1 MEGKRGIFPLGL
13 SQPPTRNYGRL
24 MCQVGK
30 VTTVCLSVDIV
41 AAVRLVLV
49 TTVVELLLKWR
60 TRTANGQR
68 EMYRYV
74 KKVEE

>member
-13 SQPPTRNYGRL
+13 SQPPTRNDGQL

-49 TTVVELLLKWR
+49 TTIVELLLKWR